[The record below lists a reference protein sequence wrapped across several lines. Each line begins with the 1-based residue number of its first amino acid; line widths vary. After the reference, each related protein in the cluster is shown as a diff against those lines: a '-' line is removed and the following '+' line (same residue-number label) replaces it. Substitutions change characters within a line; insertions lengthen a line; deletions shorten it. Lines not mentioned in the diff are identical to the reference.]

1 MYLFPTEYA
10 ELVLFALAA
19 ALLAAFW
26 PAWRLARM
34 EPAAL
39 LRMFANER

>member
-1 MYLFPTEYA
+1 LM
-10 ELVLFALAA
+10 LFALAA
-19 ALLAAFW
+19 ALLAALW

-39 LRMFANER
+39 LRIFANER